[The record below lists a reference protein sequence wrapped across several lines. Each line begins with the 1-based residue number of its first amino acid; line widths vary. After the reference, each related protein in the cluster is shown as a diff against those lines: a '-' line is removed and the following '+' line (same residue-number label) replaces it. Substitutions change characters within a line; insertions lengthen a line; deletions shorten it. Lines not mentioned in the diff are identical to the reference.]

1 MPPPNKIG
9 RPPKQKQNALQA
21 AISSWLDSLPPV
33 LVESITERVAA
44 DAGANVDTKRLLLAG
59 APKRWV
65 VYEPMVLL
73 PSGSFTN
80 QPWPALLSSLYPS
93 QREALWTAILGQ
105 LSPTN
110 KPPLTHL
117 AINEGIPLHLPSQP
131 SGTEGDDNP
140 AGEEEHKEENL
151 LRSPTRLQPL
161 HGSFGNSSPPANPT
175 PSDFDSAFWVSTKQN
190 GLVQTW
196 APLHTMFSRGNIKEK
211 ARLLSFHHRT
221 RPGPGSGSGP
231 GTRSEAGQDDAPPT
245 AKTMTPPQAPAAD
258 LRGGGGTTRS
268 MGSSSSSSSRRQQRQ
283 YAVDLYAGIG
293 YFAFS
298 YARLGLRVLCW
309 ELNPWSVEGLRR
321 GAAANGFSVRVV
333 VPRTPHPARLSS
345 SSSSSFPGG
354 GGGGGGGDSR
364 HLLDVEEEEEEEE
377 KEEDV
382 LAGDEQ
388 IVVFLEDN
396 RHAAGRIRGWRARS
410 GGGIEVLHVNCG
422 FLPSSQPVWKD
433 AWGMVVS
440 GDGGD
445 DGDDGSSNGDGAEGG
460 EGDGEGQSWLHLHE
474 NVGVADIETRRAEI
488 QGLFD
493 GWATEENRK
502 QGAGGRRTARV
513 EHVEL
518 VKTYAPGVW
527 HCVFDVSITRSN
539 AGR

>member
-1 MPPPNKIG
+1 
-9 RPPKQKQNALQA
+9 
-21 AISSWLDSLPPV
+21 
-33 LVESITERVAA
+33 
-44 DAGANVDTKRLLLAG
+44 
-59 APKRWV
+59 
-65 VYEPMVLL
+65 MVLL

-80 QPWPALLSSLYPS
+80 QPWPALLSSLDPS

-105 LSPTN
+105 LSPAN

-117 AINEGIPLHLPSQP
+117 AINEGIPLHLPSRP
-131 SGTEGDDNP
+131 SSTGGDDNP
-140 AGEEEHKEENL
+140 AGEEEHKEENF

-175 PSDFDSAFWVSTKQN
+175 PSDFDSALWVSTKQN

-211 ARLLSFHHRT
+211 ARLLS
-221 RPGPGSGSGP
+221 
-231 GTRSEAGQDDAPPT
+231 
-245 AKTMTPPQAPAAD
+245 
-258 LRGGGGTTRS
+258 
-268 MGSSSSSSSRRQQRQ
+268 SSSRRQRQ

-333 VPRTPHPARLSS
+333 VPRTPLPARLSS
-345 SSSSSFPGG
+345 SSSSFPGA
-354 GGGGGGGDSR
+354 GGGGGDSR
-364 HLLDVEEEEEEEE
+364 HLLDVEEEE
-377 KEEDV
+377 EEDV

-440 GDGGD
+440 GDGD
-445 DGDDGSSNGDGAEGG
+445 D

-488 QGLFD
+488 QELFD
-493 GWATEENRK
+493 GWATEENQK
-502 QGAGGRRTARV
+502 QGAGGQRTARV

-539 AGR
+539 A

>member
-1 MPPPNKIG
+1 MN

-21 AISSWLDSLPPV
+21 AVSSWLASLPPA
-33 LVESITERVAA
+33 LVDAIVERDA
-44 DAGANVDTKRLLLAG
+44 AGAGGNVDTKRLLLAG

-73 PSGSFTN
+73 PSGSFTH
-80 QPWPALLSSLYPS
+80 QPWPALLSSLD
-93 QREALWTAILGQ
+93 RFRKEALWTAILGQ
-105 LSPTN
+105 LSPAD

-117 AINEGIPLHLPSQP
+117 AINEGIPLHLPPQP
-131 SGTEGDDNP
+131 SGAKGGGNPTGD
-140 AGEEEHKEENL
+140 EQHREENL

-161 HGSFGNSSPPANPT
+161 HGSFGDPSPPSHPG
-175 PSDFDSAFWVSTKQN
+175 PSDFDSALWVSTKQN

-211 ARLLSFHHRT
+211 ARLLSFHHHHYRT
-221 RPGPGSGSGP
+221 RPGTGGGSATTTTTTTTTTAGSGSG
-231 GTRSEAGQDDAPPT
+231 R
-245 AKTMTPPQAPAAD
+245 
-258 LRGGGGTTRS
+258 
-268 MGSSSSSSSRRQQRQ
+268 SSSKRRRRR

-333 VPRTPHPARLSS
+333 VPRASSRPAPLSS
-345 SSSSSFPGG
+345 SPSCSSGEGGGG
-354 GGGGGGGDSR
+354 GGGGGGGDGDGGGGR
-364 HLLDVEEEEEEEE
+364 DFLNTEEEEEN
-377 KEEDV
+377 V

-396 RHAAGRIRGWRARS
+396 RHAAARIRSWRERD
-410 GGGIEVLHVNCG
+410 GGGIGVVHVNCG

-433 AWGMVVS
+433 AWEIVVS
-440 GDGGD
+440 DAGDC
-445 DGDDGSSNGDGAEGG
+445 DGDDGGGSGGGGEEWKEGG
-460 EGDGEGQSWLHLHE
+460 GGGDGEGQSWLHLHE
-474 NVGVADIETRRAEI
+474 NVGTPDIEARRAEI

-493 GWATEENRK
+493 GWAVEENRK
-502 QGAGGRRTARV
+502 QSAGGQRAARV

-539 AGR
+539 AGG